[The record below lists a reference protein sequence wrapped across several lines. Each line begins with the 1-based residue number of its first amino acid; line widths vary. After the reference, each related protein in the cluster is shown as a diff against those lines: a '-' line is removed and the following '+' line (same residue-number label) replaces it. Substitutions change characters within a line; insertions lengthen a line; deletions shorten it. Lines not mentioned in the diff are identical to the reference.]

1 MPSLIVHDPNGRESR
16 VALDARQD
24 TVLGRDAMCQ
34 IVLAHPSISR
44 RHAVVALRE
53 GAYEVEDLSTNG
65 LFVNGKPVATHR
77 LADGDTMVLGADTE
91 HPIRFST
98 EDSRLEMTMTQS
110 HYDFTTGALGDVKN
124 LRKLI
129 EINKAITTSLEME
142 EVFELLLEGILEIA
156 SGARAMILL
165 KRDDGAMETVYEKNL
180 ERSGSSF
187 AGKGISGSVVAR
199 VVESGEP
206 VLINDVADNPD
217 FEAQA
222 SIQALDLRSIV
233 AIPLSYSQAYMRT
246 ADTSDTLM
254 GVVYVD
260 SRSAR
265 RRFKQDDLDLMLA
278 FSAQGA
284 ISLENA
290 KLHRDL
296 QENYLELVMSLAG
309 AVEIKDRYT
318 RGHSELVSRYAVAIA
333 ERFGLSD
340 REIEVIKRGGL
351 LHDVGKIGID
361 EAILNKAGSLTD
373 EEFDEIKKHTVY
385 GAEILE
391 PVAFLRGERDIALQH
406 HEKMDGSG
414 YPHGLAGEEI
424 CLAARIIAVC
434 DVFEGI
440 TSHRPYRKPMKP
452 ERVVEVLEEEAGD
465 KLDAE
470 VVEIFLSIYEE
481 AEFKKG
487 EVARPHKRATA
498 KASKK
503 KARRKETKKKKAT
516 KKRAEKKSSAK
527 KTSKKKGAGKDEAE
541 TTATKH

>member
-1 MPSLIVHDPNGRESR
+1 MPSLVVCDPSGRENR
-16 VALDARQD
+16 VVLDARQD
-24 TVLGRDAMCQ
+24 TVLGRDASCQ

-44 RHAVVALRE
+44 RHALVALRE

-65 LFVNGKPVATHR
+65 LFVNGTPVDTHR
-77 LADGDTMVLGADTE
+77 LVNGDTLVLGADTE
-91 HPIRFST
+91 HPIRFSA
-98 EDSRLEMTMTQS
+98 EDSRLEMTMTRFQ
-110 HYDFTTGALGDVKN
+110 HDFTTGALGDVKN

-129 EINKAITTSLEME
+129 EVNKAITTSLEME

-165 KRDDGAMETVYEKNL
+165 KRDDGEMETVYEKNL
-180 ERSGSSF
+180 ERRGSSF
-187 AGKGISGSVVAR
+187 AGQGISGSVVAR

-206 VLINDVADNPD
+206 LLINDVADNPD

-246 ADTSDTLM
+246 AATTDTLM

-265 RRFKQDDLDLMLA
+265 RRFKEEDLDLMLA
-278 FSAQGA
+278 FSTQGA

-296 QENYLELVMSLAG
+296 QESYLELVMSLAG

-333 ERFGLSD
+333 KRFDMSD
-340 REIEVIKRGGL
+340 REIEVINRGGL

-361 EAILNKAGSLTD
+361 DAILNKNSGLTT
-373 EEFDEIKKHTVY
+373 EEFEEIKKHPIY
-385 GAEILE
+385 GADILE
-391 PVAFLRGERDIALQH
+391 PVSFLRGERDIVLQH
-406 HEKMDGSG
+406 HEKIDGSG
-414 YPHGLAGEEI
+414 YPYGLVGEEI
-424 CLAARIIAVC
+424 SIAARVVAVC
-434 DVFEGI
+434 DVFEGV
-440 TSHRPYRKPMKP
+440 TSNRPYRKPMKP
-452 ERVVEVLEEEAGD
+452 ERVVKLLREEAGGD

-470 VVEIFLSIYEE
+470 VVEIFLSIYEA

-487 EVARPHKRATA
+487 EVARPDKRVTA
-498 KASKK
+498 KPAKKKPRKK
-503 KARRKETKKKKAT
+503 KAKKKKVTRT
-516 KKRAEKKSSAK
+516 KKRSK
-527 KTSKKKGAGKDEAE
+527 KTAKKKGAEGDEEE
-541 TTATKH
+541 TTAPTT

>member
-1 MPSLIVHDPNGRESR
+1 MPSLIVHDPAGRENR
-16 VALDARQD
+16 VVLDARQD
-24 TVLGRDAMCQ
+24 TVLGRDASCQ

-44 RHAVVALRE
+44 HHALVALRE

-65 LFVNGKPVATHR
+65 LFVNGAPVVTHR
-77 LADGDTMVLGADTE
+77 LADGDTMVLGADAE
-91 HPIRFST
+91 HPIRFSS
-98 EDSRLEMTMTQS
+98 EDSRLEMTMTQFQ
-110 HYDFTTGALGDVKN
+110 YDFSTGALGDIKN

-129 EINKAITTSLEME
+129 EVNKAITTSLEME

-165 KRDDGAMETVYEKNL
+165 KRDDGELETVYEKNL
-180 ERSGSSF
+180 ELSGSSF
-187 AGKGISGSVVAR
+187 AGRGISGSVVAR

-206 VLINDVADNPD
+206 LLINDVADNPD

-246 ADTSDTLM
+246 AEKTDSLM

-265 RRFKQDDLDLMLA
+265 RRFKQEDLDLMLA
-278 FSAQGA
+278 FSTQGA

-296 QENYLELVMSLAG
+296 QESYLELVMSLAG

-333 ERFGLSD
+333 ERFGMSD
-340 REIEVIKRGGL
+340 HEIEVIKRGGL
-351 LHDVGKIGID
+351 LHDVGKIGVD
-361 EAILNKAGSLTD
+361 EAILNKNGPLTS
-373 EEFDEIKKHTVY
+373 EEFDEIKRHPGY
-385 GAEILE
+385 GAKILE
-391 PVAFLRGERDIALQH
+391 PVAFLRGERDIVLQH

-414 YPHGLAGEEI
+414 YPYGLEREEI
-424 CLAARIIAVC
+424 SIGARIIAVC
-434 DVFEGI
+434 DIFEGV
-440 TSHRPYRKPMKP
+440 TSNRSYRKPMKS
-452 ERVVEVLEEEAGD
+452 EKVVELLEDEAGD

-470 VVEIFLSIYEE
+470 VVGIFLSIYEE
-481 AEFKKG
+481 AGFKKG
-487 EVARPHKRATA
+487 EVARPDKDVKAR
-498 KASKK
+498 ASKK
-503 KARRKETKKKKAT
+503 KAE
-516 KKRAEKKSSAK
+516 KKRAKRKSIAK
-527 KTSKKKGAGKDEAE
+527 STSKKKGAEEDEVE
-541 TTATKH
+541 TTSPLSSPG

>member
-1 MPSLIVHDPNGRESR
+1 MPSLVVHDPNGRESR

-24 TVLGRDAMCQ
+24 TVLGRDETCQ

-65 LFVNGKPVATHR
+65 LFVNGAPVDTHR
-77 LADGDTMVLGADTE
+77 LANGDTMVLGADTE

-98 EDSRLEMTMTQS
+98 EDSRLEMTMTQFQ
-110 HYDFTTGALGDVKN
+110 YDFTTGARSDVKN
-124 LRKLI
+124 LRRLI
-129 EINKAITTSLEME
+129 EVNKAITTSLEME

-156 SGARAMILL
+156 SVARAMILL

-187 AGKGISGSVVAR
+187 AGRGISGSVVQR

-206 VLINDVADNPD
+206 LLINDVADNPD

-246 ADTSDTLM
+246 VETTDTLM
-254 GVVYVD
+254 GIVYVD

-265 RRFKQDDLDLMLA
+265 RRFEEADLDLMLA
-278 FSAQGA
+278 FSTQGA

-296 QENYLELVMSLAG
+296 QESYLELVMSLAG

-333 ERFGLSD
+333 ERFGMSD
-340 REIEVIKRGGL
+340 HEIKVIKRGGL

-361 EAILNKAGSLTD
+361 EAILNKDSGLTE
-373 EEFDEIKKHTVY
+373 EEFDEIKKHTIY
-385 GAEILE
+385 GGEILA
-391 PVAFLRGERDIALQH
+391 PVAFLRGERDIVLQH

-414 YPHGLAGEEI
+414 YPYGLEGEETSI
-424 CLAARIIAVC
+424 GARIIAVC
-434 DVFEGI
+434 DVFEGV
-440 TSHRPYRKPMKP
+440 TSNRPYRKPMKP
-452 ERVVEVLEEEAGD
+452 ERVVKLLEGEAGD

-470 VVEIFLSIYEE
+470 VVGIFLGIYEE
-481 AEFKKG
+481 AGFKKG
-487 EVARPHKRATA
+487 EVARPDKGVKA

-503 KARRKETKKKKAT
+503 KAKKKKA
-516 KKRAEKKSSAK
+516 KKKSSAK
-527 KTSKKKGAGKDEAE
+527 STSKKKGAEEDEDE
-541 TTATKH
+541 TTAPRA

>member
-1 MPSLIVHDPNGRESR
+1 MASLVVHNPTGGENRVVLDPRHN
-16 VALDARQD
+16 A
-24 TVLGRDAMCQ
+24 VLGRDASCA
-34 IVLAHPSISR
+34 IVLTHPSISR
-44 RHAVVALRE
+44 RHAVVELRE

-65 LFVNGKPVATHR
+65 LFVNGGQVDKHR
-77 LADGDTMVLGADTE
+77 LANGDTMVLGADTE

-98 EDSRLEMTMTQS
+98 EDSRLEMTMTQFQ
-110 HYDFTTGALGDVKN
+110 YDFTTGALGDIKN

-129 EINKAITTSLEME
+129 EVNKAITTSLEME

-165 KRDDGAMETVYEKNL
+165 KRDDGEMETVYEKNL

-199 VVESGEP
+199 VVESGEA

-233 AIPLSYSQAYMRT
+233 AIPLNYSQAYMRT
-246 ADTSDTLM
+246 AETSDTLM

-265 RRFKQDDLDLMLA
+265 RRFKQEDLDLMLA
-278 FSAQGA
+278 FSTQGA

-318 RGHSELVSRYAVAIA
+318 RGHSDLVSRYAVEIA
-333 ERFGLSD
+333 ERVGMSD
-340 REIEVIKRGGL
+340 QEIEVIKRGGM

-361 EAILNKAGSLTD
+361 EAILNKNGRLTD
-373 EEFDEIKKHTVY
+373 EEFDEIKKHPVY
-385 GAEILE
+385 GGEILE
-391 PVAFLRGERDIALQH
+391 PVAFLRGERDIVLQH

-414 YPHGLAGEEI
+414 YPYGLKGDEI
-424 CLAARIIAVC
+424 SKSARIIAVC
-434 DVFEGI
+434 DVFEGV
-440 TSHRPYRKPMKP
+440 TSNRPYRKPMSP
-452 ERVVEVLEEEAGD
+452 ERVVSLLQEEAGD

-470 VVEIFLSIYEE
+470 VVELFLSIYE
-481 AEFKKG
+481 AADYKKG
-487 EVARPHKRATA
+487 EVARPRKLDDGKAPAKKKKKKTA
-498 KASKK
+498 KRKKAAKKSSKK
-503 KARRKETKKKKAT
+503 KAK
-516 KKRAEKKSSAK
+516 KKSS
-527 KTSKKKGAGKDEAE
+527 SGEDEEE
-541 TTATKH
+541 TTAPVT